1 MSYISTEDL
10 THEFNIRDATGNI
23 MAKKRACDG
32 VNVHVEKGAFVAILG
47 RNGSGKSTFARHLNG
62 LLMATEGSVYIA
74 DEKVEDKNLIDI
86 RRKLGMV
93 FQNPDNQIVGNSVK
107 EDVAFGLENL
117 GLPSKEIWARI
128 YETLKITGMGA
139 YIDRNVARLSGG
151 QKQRLAITSV
161 CAMKPETIVLDEATS
176 MLDPEASKNILDSVL
191 ELNKKYGI
199 TIIMIT
205 HRIEEAVLADYI
217 YVMGAGK
224 VRLEGVTGHVI
235 TRVKELETLGLE
247 APLYEKIKY
256 ELGFTGNDKELIS
269 YIKEKAGRSSSE
281 EAGSSRKNQIEDNDG
296 RILNLSYESDVDKE
310 DNLISETNIDRKNDN
325 PISEKDISRKDDI
338 LIWAKDVR
346 YIYNNGDSTLQAV
359 KGVSFQIKKGEIV
372 AIAGHT
378 GSGKTTLIQMFNGLL
393 RPTSGELVV
402 AGTDIA
408 KVKDLKQLRKGI
420 GYVFQ
425 YPEYQLFEASVL
437 KDVKYGPVNF
447 GFSEQEADGLARDAL
462 KLVSIGEEMYEMS
475 PFDLSGGQK
484 KRVALAGILAYK
496 PELLILDE
504 PVAGLDPESK
514 RELFALIRRLNREE
528 GTTII
533 FVSHDMKDVYEMA
546 PRTIVLNEGEIAY
559 DGDTGEMF
567 RNDKL
572 VRANHLAVPEL
583 VSFKQKL
590 EPEIDIR
597 ENTIAGVVEKL
608 KEHL

>member
-23 MAKKRACDG
+23 VAKKKACDG

-74 DEKVEDKNLIDI
+74 GEKLEDKNLIDI

-224 VRLEGVTGHVI
+224 VQLEGATRHVI
-235 TRVKELETLGLE
+235 TQVKALEALGLV
-247 APLYEKIKY
+247 APLYEKLKY
-256 ELGFTGNDKELIS
+256 ELGFAGSDEELIS
-269 YIKEKAGRSSSE
+269 YIKEKV
-281 EAGSSRKNQIEDNDG
+281 QI
-296 RILNLSYESDVDKE
+296 K
-310 DNLISETNIDRKNDN
+310 DNLISEKNIDRIKDD
-325 PISEKDISRKDDI
+325 PIFEKDTSRKNDI
-338 LIWAKDVR
+338 LISARDVR
-346 YIYNNGDSTLQAV
+346 YIYNNGDRTLQAV

-393 RPTSGELVV
+393 RPTSGELIV

-408 KVKDLKQLRKGI
+408 RVKDLKQLRKGI

-447 GFSEQEADGLARDAL
+447 GYSEQEADELAKDAL

-514 RELFALIRRLNREE
+514 RDLFALIRRLNREN

-546 PRTIVLNEGEIAY
+546 PRTIVLNEGEIAC

-567 RNDKL
+567 RNDDL
-572 VRANHLAVPEL
+572 VRKNHLAVPEL
-583 VSFKQKL
+583 VRFKEQL
-590 EPEIDIR
+590 EPEINIR
-597 ENTIAGVVEKL
+597 ENTVAGVLDKL

>member
-1 MSYISTEDL
+1 MSYITTDNL
-10 THEFNIRDATGNI
+10 THEFNIRDATGNV
-23 MAKKRACDG
+23 MAKKKACDG
-32 VNVHVEKGAFVAILG
+32 VNVSVEKGSFVAILG

-74 DEKVEDKNLIDI
+74 GEKVEDKNLIDV

-224 VRLEGVTGHVI
+224 VQLEGETRQVI
-235 TRVKELETLGLE
+235 TRVKELEELGLE

-256 ELGFTGNDKELIS
+256 ELGFSGTDKELIS
-269 YIKEKAGRSSSE
+269 YIKEKAGRSSGRDT
-281 EAGSSRKNQIEDNDG
+281 GSLRKPPIVDNG
-296 RILNLSYESDVDKE
+296 ES
-310 DNLISETNIDRKNDN
+310 T
-325 PISEKDISRKDDI
+325 DI
-338 LIWAKDVR
+338 LISSKDVR

-408 KVKDLKQLRKGI
+408 KIKDLKMLRKGI

-437 KDVKYGPVNF
+437 KDVQYGPINF
-447 GFSEQEADGLARDAL
+447 GFSEKEADELAREAL
-462 KLVSIGEEMYEMS
+462 KLVSISEEMYEMS

-484 KRVALAGILAYK
+484 KRVALAGILAYN

-514 RELFALIRRLNREE
+514 RELFAIIRSLNREN

-567 RNDKL
+567 RNDEL
-572 VRANHLAVPEL
+572 IRANHLAVPEI
-583 VSFKQKL
+583 VRFKQQL
-590 EPEIDIR
+590 EPEINIR

-608 KEHL
+608 REYL